1 MPPNV
6 IVSPDGKLVHDTT
19 TNWGPRVG
27 LAYRLT
33 PRTALRGSFG
43 IFYDNREGLNEG
55 LNSDHGTWPQ
65 SPNSG
70 VENNI
75 NRPTPANPTPTI
87 SALNPFPN
95 GSVGGFPTP
104 DGYYSDVSWFLSP
117 HMKTPYSQQWNLG
130 VEHQFSDSTMLS
142 VNYVGS
148 GSRRLEVGSVYNH
161 GSFSRTIPKPIMT
174 EGSAKPTTTPF
185 RQPYHL
191 NPS

>member
-19 TNWGPRVG
+19 TNWGPRIG
-27 LAYRLT
+27 LAYRLA

-43 IFYDNREGLNEG
+43 ILYDNREGLNEG

-75 NRPTPANPTPTI
+75 NRPTPASPTPTI

-130 VEHQFSDSTMLS
+130 VEHQFSDSTMIS

-148 GSRRLEVGSVYNH
+148 GSRRLEVGSVYNTAA
-161 GSFSRTIPKPIMT
+161 FPVL
-174 EGSAKPTTTPF
+174 
-185 RQPYHL
+185 Y
-191 NPS
+191 PSLL